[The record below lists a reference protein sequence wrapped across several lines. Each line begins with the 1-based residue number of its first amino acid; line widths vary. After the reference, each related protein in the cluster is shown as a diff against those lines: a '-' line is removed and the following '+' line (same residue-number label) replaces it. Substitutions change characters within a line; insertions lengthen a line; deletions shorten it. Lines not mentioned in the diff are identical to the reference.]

1 MIAFNIDDRRVHWG
15 LELDESEDRSIPLK
29 MTSSQK
35 KKKTNSQDINIP
47 YENQEKQDIRKC
59 SIFKFRLTMKDI
71 KLGEVKII

>member
-15 LELDESEDRSIPLK
+15 LELDVSEDRSIPLK
-29 MTSSQK
+29 MT
-35 KKKTNSQDINIP
+35 NSQAFDIP
-47 YENQEKQDIRKC
+47 YENQDKQDIRKC